1 MCGLNDHYHYI
12 KHYTEIKAISKTYSL
27 LVLQVGRQ
35 TNEVQQGLHLG
46 AWQICYGLFFRSGVK
61 WSTHCWL
68 RSFRWGVCGNAD
80 LCWFRCSPSSPAG
93 HRVRKRRFGFINV
106 NQHSTNQM
114 WFSLISL
121 QVYVI
126 ISVCSSSKALSNTAI
141 FLSVTEDNTLHV
153 YRSFVVLVY
162 VCVCTDQVLDDL
174 LYLGLSLLHL
184 LRRPFETDALLAIG
198 KLYVNLH
205 TQTGI
210 KASQLGSFPLL
221 LHPVLILPCCNSSQL
236 MSSFPNQ
243 VSSAVTFLCLCFV
256 QHFLLYW
263 SLLHN
268 NCCRNTASSPQS
280 ILSRCRSRMWDF
292 CVISGFYLR
301 SPHAF
306 FVLLSLPVVA
316 AVWSARC
323 SVLSCQWWSGAARR
337 GQSPPPPSRS

>member
-1 MCGLNDHYHYI
+1 MTD
-12 KHYTEIKAISKTYSL
+12 L
-27 LVLQVGRQ
+27 LQF
-35 TNEVQQGLHLG
+35 
-46 AWQICYGLFFRSGVK
+46 CFRSGVK

-114 WFSLISL
+114 WFSLLSL
-121 QVYVI
+121 QVYWI

-141 FLSVTEDNTLHV
+141 FLSVTEDNTRHV

-210 KASQLGSFPLL
+210 KASQLGSFPFCS
-221 LHPVLILPCCNSSQL
+221 VLCWFFHAVIHLSWC
-236 MSSFPNQ
+236 Q
-243 VSSAVTFLCLCFV
+243 VSKIKCPPQSLFSVCVLSSIFCVTGPI
-256 QHFLLYW
+256 
-263 SLLHN
+263 LHN

-316 AVWSARC
+316 AAWSARC

-337 GQSPPPPSRS
+337 GQSPPPPLRS

>member
-1 MCGLNDHYHYI
+1 MCGLNDLYHYI
-12 KHYTEIKAISKTYSL
+12 KHEIKALLKTYSL

-46 AWQICYGLFFRSGVK
+46 VWQICYSLVFRSGVK

-121 QVYVI
+121 QVYRT

-141 FLSVTEDNTLHV
+141 FLSVTEDSTRHV

-210 KASQLGSFPLL
+210 KASQLGRFPFCS
-221 LHPVLILPCCNSSQL
+221 VLCWFFHAVIHLSWR
-236 MSSFPNQ
+236 Q
-243 VSSAVTFLCLCFV
+243 VSKIKCPPQSLFSVCVLSSIFCFTGPI
-256 QHFLLYW
+256 
-263 SLLHN
+263 LHN
-268 NCCRNTASSPQS
+268 NCCRNTASPHKA
-280 ILSRCRSRMWDF
+280 F
-292 CVISGFYLR
+292 C
-301 SPHAF
+301 HA
-306 FVLLSLPVVA
+306 A
-316 AVWSARC
+316 GAGC
-323 SVLSCQWWSGAARR
+323 ETSVLSLAFTSDH
-337 GQSPPPPSRS
+337 PTPSLFSFPYPW